1 MYFTCTF
8 KNRPRSESARFYA
21 EHKLRN
27 VIRQFADQPIGVKIS
42 FQPEGAKEQ
51 IHLNLSSGR
60 NFSTT
65 LSASGVGIYEAVDN
79 LAAKLKNCLRKRK
92 NRLKT
97 HSGVDKFDKA
107 LFDREQM
114 AGSFTLDDMDAID
127 AADIINLES
136 RRRPIEAPA
145 RLTN

>member
-1 MYFTCTF
+1 MYFTCIF

-42 FQPEGAKEQ
+42 FQPEGAMEQ

-79 LAAKLKNCLRKRK
+79 LAAKLKNCLRRRK
-92 NRLKT
+92 NRLKV
-97 HSGVDKFDKA
+97 HGSVDKFDKA
-107 LFDREQM
+107 TFEREQLT
-114 AGSFTLDDMDAID
+114 GSFNLDDMDTID
-127 AADIINLES
+127 AAEIISLES
-136 RRRPIEAPA
+136 RRRSVDTAA